1 MAVEADEFVDLLRE
15 VPRLWREVLD
25 QRFGPSGLS
34 LATWRVL
41 YHIGRRDE
49 PVTQTELAADLG
61 IETPSLVRLLD
72 RLSADGWVERRVCS
86 EDRRARRLHLTP
98 QARKIYG
105 RIRST
110 GQQVRKRLLREV
122 SQEELRR
129 CAEVLAKVRRAAE
142 AELQRAG
149 GAA

>member
-1 MAVEADEFVDLLRE
+1 MSVEADEFVDLLRE

-41 YHIGRRDE
+41 YHIGRRAE

-72 RLSADGWVERRVCS
+72 RLADDGWVERRICS

-98 QARKIYG
+98 RAKKVYS

-110 GQQVRKRLLREV
+110 GQQVRKRLLRDV
-122 SQEELRR
+122 SNEELRQ
-129 CAEVLAKVRRAAE
+129 CAEVLARVRRAAE
-142 AELQRAG
+142 AELQRSG
-149 GAA
+149 SGS

>member
-1 MAVEADEFVDLLRE
+1 MSVEAEEFTELLRE
-15 VPRLWREVLD
+15 VPRVWREVLD
-25 QRFGPSGLS
+25 QRLGPSGLS

-41 YHIGRRDE
+41 YHIGRRSE

-72 RLSADGWVERRVCS
+72 RLAADGWVERRVCS
-86 EDRRARRLHLTP
+86 EDRRARRLFLTP
-98 QARKIYG
+98 RAKKVYS

-122 SQEELRR
+122 GSEELRL
-129 CAEVLAKVRRAAE
+129 CSEVLVKIRRAAE
-142 AELQRAG
+142 AELERAG
-149 GAA
+149 AVS

>member
-1 MAVEADEFVDLLRE
+1 MSVEAEEFVDLLRE

-41 YHIGRRDE
+41 YHIGRRAE

-72 RLSADGWVERRVCS
+72 RLAADGWVERRVCS
-86 EDRRARRLHLTP
+86 EDRRARRLYLTP
-98 QARKIYG
+98 QAKKVYS

-110 GQQVRKRLLREV
+110 GQQVRKRLLHEV
-122 SQEELRR
+122 SDRELRL
-129 CAEVLAKVRRAAE
+129 CAQVLAKVRNAAE
-142 AELQRAG
+142 SELQRVG
-149 GAA
+149 DDP

>member
-1 MAVEADEFVDLLRE
+1 MEADEFVELLRE

-25 QRFGPSGLS
+25 QRLGPSGLS

-41 YHIGRRDE
+41 YHIGRRPE

-72 RLSADGWVERRVCS
+72 RLADDGWVERRVCS

-98 QARKIYG
+98 RAKKVYG

-110 GQQVRKRLLREV
+110 GMQVRKRLLRDV
-122 SQEELRR
+122 SADELRK
-129 CAEVLAKVRRAAE
+129 CAAVLAKVQQAAE
-142 AELQRAG
+142 AELQREGAG
-149 GAA
+149 S